1 MDYKFSKTVKTL
13 SYLSLFL
20 IPLFIL
26 LLVINSH
33 STLLIPTVLACVIC
47 VLLETL
53 VFFVGLYI
61 FISKKKGIPIYVKKI
76 PIAVAGVFTAA
87 CIVAGV
93 LLYGPY
99 TGFRHWLITTAMST
113 MSHQYLCQWFYGDE
127 EIASVLKQNYVE
139 EVDEKTDTN
148 LIESDADKNKQA
160 EKIDDYIAINKA
172 REEADAYNASLTEG
186 VVAETSAYKL
196 VRLRVN
202 GQVAYLACVYD
213 ASKVQVAYT
222 NKMGQSGQYV
232 TKMAELKGAVLGIN
246 GAGFYDPGAN
256 SSGATPGGLTIA
268 GGEIITNNSFHGY
281 SGGGLIG
288 FNKDNVLCLMKNA
301 TAESALAAG
310 IRDAVS
316 WGPFLVVNGKSSY
329 VSGNGGWGL
338 AARTA
343 IGQTA
348 DGTVLLLVVDS
359 NSTRSKGATMKD
371 LADIMLSYG
380 AVNAAN
386 LDGGTSS
393 VMVMPSD
400 AALAVNPKAKTDG
413 YSTKYRII
421 NDPVDSALQHK
432 TRPIADAFVVLP

>member
-1 MDYKFSKTVKTL
+1 MDFKFSKTVKAL
-13 SYLSLFL
+13 SYFTLFL
-20 IPLFIL
+20 APIL
-26 LLVINSH
+26 SVLLVIYFKGG
-33 STLLIPTVLACVIC
+33 
-47 VLLETL
+47 TL
-53 VFFVGLYI
+53 VSPLFACIVCVFLEAALFFLIVYVL
-61 FISKKKGIPIYVKKI
+61 ISKKTGRPVFLKKI
-76 PIAVAGVFTAA
+76 PLVFAGLVTVA
-87 CIVAGV
+87 CVAFCV
-93 LLYGPY
+93 LLYGPF
-99 TGFRHWLITTAMST
+99 TGFKNWLITTAMST
-113 MSHQYLCQWFYGDE
+113 MSHQHYCQWFYSE
-127 EIASVLKQNYVE
+127 KEINSVLGQNYVE
-139 EVDEKTDTN
+139 EVDEKTDTDMV
-148 LIESDADKNKQA
+148 ESDADKNEQA

-196 VRLRVN
+196 IRLRVN

-232 TKMAELKGAVLGIN
+232 TKMAELKGALLGIN

-268 GGEIITNNSFHGY
+268 GGQVITNNGFHGY

-288 FNKDNVLCLMKNA
+288 FNNENVLCLMKNA

-371 LADIMLSYG
+371 LADIMISYG

-386 LDGGTSS
+386 LDGGTST

-400 AALAVNPKAKTDG
+400 DALAVNSKAKTDG

-432 TRPIADAFVVLP
+432 TRPIADAWVVLP